1 MSVSDALASAPPA
14 VETQALRKV
23 YRSQVAV
30 EDLSITV
37 AQGEVFGFLG
47 PNGAGKTTSVKMLTG
62 LVKPSGGS
70 ATLLGRSIDDRS
82 SRKQVGFLPELFR
95 FHEWLNAVELLDMHG
110 KLYGMASAER
120 ARRIPE
126 VLELVGLI
134 DRRDDRLRT
143 YSKGMQQ
150 RAGLAQALLHDPLLV
165 FLDEPTSA
173 LDPIGRR
180 QVRDIILALK
190 SQGKTVFLNS
200 HLLSEVEMVCDRVA
214 VMNRGRVVAVGPVGE
229 LLRGQL
235 VVEFRVGHWNEAIEG
250 QVTVFGTVESVTTDD
265 SGASLIRM
273 SLTDESCVPPIVSRL
288 VERCVAVYRVTPERK
303 TLEDLF
309 IDLVD
314 VGDRTRYGR

>member
-1 MSVSDALASAPPA
+1 MSVSDALAGVPPS
-14 VETQALRKV
+14 VQTQSLRKI
-23 YRSQVAV
+23 YRSNVAV
-30 EDLSITV
+30 DDLSISV

-70 ATLLGRSIDDRS
+70 GTLLGRSIGDKS

-95 FHEWLNAVELLDMHG
+95 FHDWLNAVELLDMHG

-134 DRRDDRLRT
+134 DRREDRLRT

-214 VMNRGRVVAVGPVGE
+214 VMNHGKVVAVGPVGE

-235 VVEFRVGHWNEAIEG
+235 VVEFRVGNWNKAIEEE
-250 QVTVFGTVESVTTDD
+250 VSAFGTVESVTTGD
-265 SGASLIRM
+265 SGASLILT
-273 SLTDESCVPPIVSRL
+273 SLDGENCVPPIVNCL
-288 VERCVAVYRVTPERK
+288 VQHCVAVYGVTTERK

-314 VGDRTRYGR
+314 VGDRARYGR

>member
-1 MSVSDALASAPPA
+1 MSALDASMSAQPA
-14 VETQALRKV
+14 VETQSLRKV
-23 YRSQVAV
+23 YRSNVAV

-37 AQGEVFGFLG
+37 ARGEIFGFLG

-62 LVKPSGGS
+62 LVKPSAGS
-70 ATLLGRSIDDRS
+70 ARLLGRSIADKS
-82 SRKQVGFLPELFR
+82 SRKRVGFLPELFR
-95 FHEWLNAVELLDMHG
+95 FHEWLSAVELLDMHG
-110 KLYGMASAER
+110 KLYGMVAIER

-134 DRRDDRLRT
+134 DRRNDRLRT

-214 VMNRGRVVAVGPVGE
+214 VMNHGKVVAVGPVGD

-235 VVEFRVGHWNEAIEG
+235 VVEFRVGSWDEANEG
-250 QVTVFGTVESVTTDD
+250 DVSVFGKVESVTGGD
-265 SGASLIRM
+265 SGASLVLM
-273 SLTDESCVPPIVSRL
+273 SLADESCIPAIVSRL
-288 VERCVAVYRVTPERK
+288 VERCVAVYGVTPERK

-314 VGDRTRYGR
+314 VGDRARYGR

>member
-1 MSVSDALASAPPA
+1 MD
-14 VETQALRKV
+14 
-23 YRSQVAV
+23 
-30 EDLSITV
+30 DLSIRV
-37 AQGEVFGFLG
+37 QQGEVFGFLG

-62 LVKPSGGS
+62 LVRPSAGS
-70 ATLLGRSIDDRS
+70 ATLLGRSIRDKS
-82 SRKQVGFLPELFR
+82 SRKRVGFLPELFR
-95 FHEWLNAVELLDMHG
+95 FHEWLSATELLNMHG
-110 KLYGMASAER
+110 KLYGMTGAER

-126 VLELVGLI
+126 VLELVGLS
-134 DRRDDRLRT
+134 DRRDDRLHT

-180 QVRDIILALK
+180 QVRDIIVTLK

-214 VMNRGRVVAVGPVGE
+214 VMHCGKVIAVGSVDE

-235 VVEFRVGHWNEAIEG
+235 VVEFRVGTWNEELERSMSLDG
-250 QVTVFGTVESVTTDD
+250 VVESVACDGPSSVTVRV
-265 SGASLIRM
+265 SLN
-273 SLTDESCVPPIVSRL
+273 DERCIPQIVSRL
-288 VERCVAVYRVTPERK
+288 VGCGVEVYGVTPERK

-314 VGDRTRYGR
+314 AGDRTRYGL